1 MIEIRKKNGYVTD
14 TTSNELS
21 PIEMND
27 LIHLM
32 GPLTEDAVMK
42 TLQARF
48 NEKKYF
54 VSSKLITI
62 ICNIN
67 IIKRFSLKTNV
78 GPILLSINPYHD
90 LGNPL
95 TLSSTRSIAMAPQ
108 LVKIVQEAVR
118 QQAETGYPQAII
130 LSGML

>member
-1 MIEIRKKNGYVTD
+1 
-14 TTSNELS
+14 
-21 PIEMND
+21 MND

-54 VSSKLITI
+54 VSLKLITNI
-62 ICNIN
+62 HHIN
-67 IIKRFSLKTNV
+67 IINLSLKTNV